1 MPRGSLTAMWIFVA
15 IGIIGAA
22 AATIGWAQR
31 RRADDLGAVSNL
43 WLAEHRHSSTQ
54 DPRR

>member
-1 MPRGSLTAMWIFVA
+1 MWIFVA
-15 IGIIGAA
+15 IGIVGAV

-31 RRADDLGAVSNL
+31 RQGDDLGTVSNL
-43 WLAEHRHSSTQ
+43 WLAEHRHSQTQ